1 MILPLAALL
10 GKVKVCWPAAFR
22 RLATEKGSRP
32 VVVGLFSEAR
42 FSPELVRFFVVLF
55 APCRFALFDLV
66 IAAAGPSFPA
76 VLDLAVVVVA
86 AAAVVAAFV
95 LAAAVA
101 DSAAIA
107 FAALGP
113 DFVVAAGFASAVGF
127 VCSFLAETERGKG
140 KAVAAIF
147 CSLTPRSSF

>member
-1 MILPLAALL
+1 MILPLAAPL

-55 APCRFALFDLV
+55 APCRFALFGLV
-66 IAAAGPSFPA
+66 IAAAGPPFPA
-76 VLDLAVVVVA
+76 VLDLVAVVV

-107 FAALGP
+107 FAAPGR

-140 KAVAAIF
+140 RAVAAIF
-147 CSLTPRSSF
+147 YSLTLRSSF